1 MMQVPQEPSSSPR
14 LCLFHCIF
22 RLLPAL
28 LCATAFL
35 TLTMPILAAN
45 PGDLDPGFGNGGVVT
60 TTIGLHAFSYGMVVQ
75 PDGKIILAGDTTEN
89 LAQSYFALARYNQN
103 GSPDP
108 DFGTGGIVTTT
119 IGSSASGRAVALQPD
134 GKVVVGGISSGLPD
148 RFALAR
154 YTITGTL
161 DNTFGNSGSIT
172 TSIGTNAIIM
182 AIAIQPDN
190 KVIGVGSGTSGGQ
203 TVFALARYTVTGSLD
218 SAFGHNGIVTTSI
231 GSNAS
236 GRAVALQSDGK
247 ILVAGRSSIG
257 NLPLTFALTRYTIT
271 GSLDSTFGNSGVV
284 TTSIGNGDTGLGVAI
299 QSDGK
304 IIVVGSSDLN
314 ALSGG
319 KIALA
324 RYTITGSLDSTFG
337 NSGIVT
343 TSIANYA
350 YATDVTIQPDGQI
363 IVIGGSQN
371 SFALVRYNNDG
382 TLDSDFGS
390 SGIITTPI
398 GTDAGGESV
407 ALQSDGKIVT
417 AGPSS
422 DGSHN
427 MFTIARY
434 LSNPSNSNTPQ
445 QTYLPLVL
453 KQ

>member
-1 MMQVPQEPSSSPR
+1 MQTPLRPQLLQQLLR
-14 LCLFHCIF
+14 LI
-22 RLLPAL
+22 P
-28 LCATAFL
+28 AFL
-35 TLTMPILAAN
+35 LAMAFLGLAVPILAAN
-45 PGDLDPGFGNGGVVT
+45 PGDLDPSFGNNGVVT
-60 TTIGLHAFSYGMVVQ
+60 TTIDSEALAYAMAIQADGKIIVAGASGTKFFNSNLAVSRYTITGSLDSTFGGDGVVTTSIGSNSSSRAVAVQ
-75 PDGKIILAGDTTEN
+75 PDGKIVAG
-89 LAQSYFALARYNQN
+89 
-103 GSPDP
+103 G
-108 DFGTGGIVTTT
+108 V
-119 IGSSASGRAVALQPD
+119 
-134 GKVVVGGISSGLPD
+134 SSGIPD

-161 DNTFGNSGSIT
+161 DNTFGNNGSVT
-172 TSIGTNAIIM
+172 TTVGTNGSIM
-182 AIAIQPDN
+182 AIAIQPDS
-190 KVIGVGSGTSGGQ
+190 KIIAVGSGTSGGQ
-203 TVFALARYTVTGSLD
+203 TVFALARYTVTGSMD
-218 SAFGHNGIVTTSI
+218 STFGYNGIVTTPI

-236 GRAVALQSDGK
+236 GRAVVLQSDGK

-284 TTSIGNGDTGLGVAI
+284 TTSIGNGDTGLGVTT
-299 QSDGK
+299 QPDGK
-304 IIVVGSSDLN
+304 IIVVGASDLN
-314 ALSGG
+314 ALSGSE
-319 KIALA
+319 IALA
-324 RYTITGSLDSTFG
+324 SYTITGTLDSTFG
-337 NSGIVT
+337 KSGIVT
-343 TSIANYA
+343 TSIANSA

-382 TLDSDFGS
+382 TLDSEFGS

-407 ALQSDGKIVT
+407 ALQSDGKIIA

-427 MFTIARY
+427 MMFTVVRY

-445 QTYLPLVL
+445 QTYLPLVI